1 MLILAS
7 ASPRRKEL
15 LKTIT
20 PNFETVVSEI
30 NEDLPSN
37 TNVMD
42 AAEYLATKKALDVSK
57 RFPNDI
63 VIGADTIIV
72 FNNKIYGKPQ
82 NKNEA
87 KEMLKSF
94 SGNTH
99 LVITGVSIVN
109 GSKSMSFSSISS
121 VEFYTLTDQEIDEYL
136 ENDEYKDKA
145 GSYAIQGKGTLFIKE
160 IKGDYNSIVGLPVSK
175 LNHILKN
182 FFNF

>member
-1 MLILAS
+1 
-7 ASPRRKEL
+7 
-15 LKTIT
+15 
-20 PNFETVVSEI
+20 
-30 NEDLPSN
+30 
-37 TNVMD
+37 
-42 AAEYLATKKALDVSK
+42 
-57 RFPNDI
+57 
-63 VIGADTIIV
+63 
-72 FNNKIYGKPQ
+72 
-82 NKNEA
+82 
-87 KEMLKSF
+87 MLKSF